1 MHDPTTRIPAELALR
16 IRLVILDVDGVLTD
30 NGVYLGAT
38 RDGTPV
44 ELKRFDIVDGLG
56 IRMLE
61 RAGIPVVL
69 ISGRESAATRIRAD
83 ELDIESHQDPTGYKL
98 AAAREVLEREGIGW
112 EDTAAVCDDL
122 ADLPVMGRA
131 GLPVAVANAVAEVK
145 ALARW
150 RTRREGGNGA
160 VREFAE
166 ALLEA
171 RGEWAGLVESYREE
185 REYVEE
191 AE

>member
-1 MHDPTTRIPAELALR
+1 MHDPTSRIPGDLALR

-38 RDGTPV
+38 GDGTPV

-61 RAGIPVVL
+61 RAGISVVL

-98 AAAREVLEREGIGW
+98 AAAQKVLERQGIDW

-122 ADLPVMGRA
+122 ADLPVMGRV

-160 VREFAE
+160 VREFAK

-171 RGEWAGLVESYREE
+171 RGEWAGLVESYRQE

-191 AE
+191 AT